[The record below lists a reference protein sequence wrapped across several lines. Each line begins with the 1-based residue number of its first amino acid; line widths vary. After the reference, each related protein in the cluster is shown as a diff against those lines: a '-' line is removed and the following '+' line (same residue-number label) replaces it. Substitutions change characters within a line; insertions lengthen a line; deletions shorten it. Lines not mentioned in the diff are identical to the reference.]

1 MSQEKEL
8 KEARQALLD
17 LKNEIDKTIKI
28 TESASRWGLFDLFAD
43 SGLVG
48 LVKRGKIK
56 DINSN
61 LKIVRDKL
69 EVAKRELND
78 IRIDLDEEIPDST
91 YDFFVDVIFDNI
103 FTDLRVN
110 GEIKEIREKLE
121 DLGDRVDELL
131 RREARLAE
139 RVKGRFG

>member
-8 KEARQALLD
+8 KEAHQALLD
-17 LKNEIDKTIKI
+17 LKNEIDKTIKM
-28 TESASRWGLFDLFAD
+28 TESASRWGIFDLFAD

-110 GEIKEIREKLE
+110 SEIKEIREKLE

-131 RREARLAE
+131 I
-139 RVKGRFG
+139 KIN

>member
-8 KEARQALLD
+8 KEASQALLD
-17 LKNEIDKTIKI
+17 LKNEIDKTIKM

-69 EVAKRELND
+69 EVAKRHAPSTIVEL
-78 IRIDLDEEIPDST
+78 
-91 YDFFVDVIFDNI
+91 
-103 FTDLRVN
+103 
-110 GEIKEIREKLE
+110 
-121 DLGDRVDELL
+121 
-131 RREARLAE
+131 
-139 RVKGRFG
+139 

>member
-8 KEARQALLD
+8 REARESLVD
-17 LKNEIDKTIKI
+17 LKNEIDKTIKM
-28 TESASRWGLFDLFAD
+28 TESASRWGIFDLFAD
-43 SGLVG
+43 SGLAG

-56 DINSN
+56 DINRN
-61 LKIVRDKL
+61 LELVRDKL
-69 EVAKRELND
+69 VVAKKELND

-91 YDFFVDVIFDNI
+91 YDFFVDIIFDNI

-110 GEIKEIREKLE
+110 REIKEIREKLE

-131 RREARLAE
+131 
-139 RVKGRFG
+139 KKIN

>member
-61 LKIVRDKL
+61 LEIVRDKL

-110 GEIKEIREKLE
+110 REIKEIREKLE

-131 RREARLAE
+131 R
-139 RVKGRFG
+139 KIN

>member
-8 KEARQALLD
+8 KEASQALLD
-17 LKNEIDKTIKI
+17 LKNEIDKTIKM

-131 RREARLAE
+131 R
-139 RVKGRFG
+139 KIN

>member
-110 GEIKEIREKLE
+110 SEIKEIREKLE

-131 RREARLAE
+131 R
-139 RVKGRFG
+139 KIN

>member
-110 GEIKEIREKLE
+110 REIKEIREKLE

-131 RREARLAE
+131 R
-139 RVKGRFG
+139 KIN

>member
-8 KEARQALLD
+8 KEACQALLD
-17 LKNEIDKTIKI
+17 LKNEIYKTIKI

-61 LKIVRDKL
+61 LEKVRDKL

-110 GEIKEIREKLE
+110 REIKEIREKLE

-131 RREARLAE
+131 I
-139 RVKGRFG
+139 KIN

>member
-8 KEARQALLD
+8 KEAHQALLD
-17 LKNEIDKTIKI
+17 LKNEIDKTIKL

-110 GEIKEIREKLE
+110 REIKEIREKLE

-131 RREARLAE
+131 R
-139 RVKGRFG
+139 KIN

>member
-8 KEARQALLD
+8 KEASQALLD
-17 LKNEIDKTIKI
+17 LKNEIDKTIKM
-28 TESASRWGLFDLFAD
+28 TESASRWGIFDLFAD

-78 IRIDLDEEIPDST
+78 IRIDLDVEIPDST

-131 RREARLAE
+131 R
-139 RVKGRFG
+139 KIN

>member
-17 LKNEIDKTIKI
+17 LKNEIDKTIKM

-131 RREARLAE
+131 R
-139 RVKGRFG
+139 KIN

>member
-8 KEARQALLD
+8 KEASQALLD
-17 LKNEIDKTIKI
+17 LKNEIDKTIKM

-61 LKIVRDKL
+61 LEKVRDKL

-110 GEIKEIREKLE
+110 REIKEIREKLE

-131 RREARLAE
+131 I
-139 RVKGRFG
+139 KIN

>member
-1 MSQEKEL
+1 MSQEKEV

-17 LKNEIDKTIKI
+17 LKNEIDKTIKM
-28 TESASRWGLFDLFAD
+28 TESASRWGIFDIFAD

-61 LKIVRDKL
+61 LEIVRDKL
-69 EVAKRELND
+69 EVTKRELND
-78 IRIDLDEEIPDST
+78 IRINLDEEIPDST

-110 GEIKEIREKLE
+110 REIKEIREKLE
-121 DLGDRVDELL
+121 DLGDKVDELL
-131 RREARLAE
+131 R
-139 RVKGRFG
+139 KIN

>member
-8 KEARQALLD
+8 KEVSQALLD
-17 LKNEIDKTIKI
+17 LKNEIDKTIKM

-131 RREARLAE
+131 R
-139 RVKGRFG
+139 KIN

>member
-17 LKNEIDKTIKI
+17 LKNEIDKTIKM

-110 GEIKEIREKLE
+110 SEIKEIREKLE

-131 RREARLAE
+131 R
-139 RVKGRFG
+139 KIN

>member
-56 DINSN
+56 DINSK

-131 RREARLAE
+131 R
-139 RVKGRFG
+139 KIN

>member
-8 KEARQALLD
+8 KEASQALLD

-131 RREARLAE
+131 I
-139 RVKGRFG
+139 KIN

>member
-17 LKNEIDKTIKI
+17 LKNEIDKTIKL

-69 EVAKRELND
+69 EVARRELND

-110 GEIKEIREKLE
+110 REIKEIREKLE

-131 RREARLAE
+131 R
-139 RVKGRFG
+139 KIN

>member
-17 LKNEIDKTIKI
+17 LKNEIDKTIKL
-28 TESASRWGLFDLFAD
+28 TESASRWGLFDIFAD

-131 RREARLAE
+131 R
-139 RVKGRFG
+139 KIN

>member
-17 LKNEIDKTIKI
+17 LKNEIDKTIKM

-78 IRIDLDEEIPDST
+78 IRIDLDVEIPDST

-110 GEIKEIREKLE
+110 REIKEIREKLE

-131 RREARLAE
+131 RKLN
-139 RVKGRFG
+139 

>member
-8 KEARQALLD
+8 KEAHQALLD
-17 LKNEIDKTIKI
+17 LKNEIDKTIKM

-110 GEIKEIREKLE
+110 REIKEIREKLE

-131 RREARLAE
+131 R
-139 RVKGRFG
+139 KIN

>member
-17 LKNEIDKTIKI
+17 LKNEIDKTIKL

-61 LKIVRDKL
+61 LEIVRDKL

-78 IRIDLDEEIPDST
+78 IRIDLDVEIPDST

-110 GEIKEIREKLE
+110 GEIREIREKLE

-131 RREARLAE
+131 R
-139 RVKGRFG
+139 KIN

>member
-8 KEARQALLD
+8 KEARQALVD
-17 LKNEIDKTIKI
+17 LKNEIDKTIKM

-91 YDFFVDVIFDNI
+91 YEFFVDVIFDNI

-131 RREARLAE
+131 R
-139 RVKGRFG
+139 KIN

>member
-8 KEARQALLD
+8 KEASQALLD
-17 LKNEIDKTIKI
+17 LKNEIDKTIKM
-28 TESASRWGLFDLFAD
+28 TESASRWGIFDLFAD

-131 RREARLAE
+131 R
-139 RVKGRFG
+139 KIN